1 MLSPKQHLILE
12 TLVDCIIPPDD
23 YPGGWE
29 AGVGDYLFKQFEGD
43 LKDALPMYQ
52 AGLLA
57 LDIEAMAVHK
67 KAFVGLSSDE
77 QAELLT
83 QIEQGNV
90 QSEWSI
96 DPGNFLEQVVQHCAE
111 GFYSDPGNGGNK
123 NGIAWQM
130 IGYEVTA

>member
-1 MLSPKQHLILE
+1 MLSPKQLLILE

-67 KAFVGLSSDE
+67 KAFVDLSSDE

-96 DPGNFLEQVVQHCAE
+96 DPGNFFEQVVQHCAE